1 MKKAVFPIL
10 VAATLTA
17 CAQTATTTN
26 REPSMLSEI
35 YATKI
40 PNTATQRADVS
51 GIVSKYLPVGTSRAK
66 TLELLKGL
74 GEGKTDESPNQ
85 LVYTTHRGEGLWGNR
100 RDILV
105 KIQFDS
111 NNNIESTSSYLH
123 KANNL

>member
-1 MKKAVFPIL
+1 MKKTVLPIL
-10 VAATLTA
+10 MAVALTA

-40 PNTATQRADVS
+40 TNVATQRADVS
-51 GIVSKYLPVGTSRAK
+51 GIVSKYLPVGTSRTK

-74 GEGKTDESPNQ
+74 GEGKIDETPGQ
-85 LVYTTHRGEGLWGNR
+85 VTYATRQGEGIKGNR

-105 KIQFDS
+105 KIQFDA
-111 NNNIESTSSYLH
+111 NNNIQSLTSHIDKS
-123 KANNL
+123 NNL